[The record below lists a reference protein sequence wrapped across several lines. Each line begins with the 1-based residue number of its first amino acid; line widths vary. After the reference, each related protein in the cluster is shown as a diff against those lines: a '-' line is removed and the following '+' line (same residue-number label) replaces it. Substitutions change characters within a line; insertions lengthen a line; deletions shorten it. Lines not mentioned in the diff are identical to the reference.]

1 MSSYIFIQ
9 NKKCES
15 LKVSDGKA
23 IQTPKNTGELIERN
37 KNPADKKRV
46 LWGINFLFFQSI
58 RIMYCRFELCLW
70 PFLSISFLKAV
81 LVYPKNIF
89 VIFDNFEC
97 SVERRR
103 RFNIN
108 DRIKELGG
116 LLPTQ
121 VTNDGQ
127 LGVQQWTIF
136 CPTINNWVSNNG
148 WNLQSWT
155 PIMVNN
161 VPGWIKLCSFNFL
174 IICSRVNRIMTW
186 WGMFVRTRVRFW
198 RWKKCWNCY
207 CLFDNL

>member
-1 MSSYIFIQ
+1 MWKF
-9 NKKCES
+9 K
-15 LKVSDGKA
+15 
-23 IQTPKNTGELIERN
+23 
-37 KNPADKKRV
+37 
-46 LWGINFLFFQSI
+46 SI
-58 RIMYCRFELCLW
+58 RWKGHPNTKEHWWVNRKKQKPSWQKE
-70 PFLSISFLKAV
+70 SAV
-81 LVYPKNIF
+81 RNQLFVLPEYTYYVLPIWTLPLAIF
-89 VIFDNFEC
+89 VNFFSKSCPSLSKKYLCNFEC

-127 LGVQQWTIF
+127 LGVQQLTIF
-136 CPTINNWVSNNG
+136 CTTINNWVSNNG

>member
-1 MSSYIFIQ
+1 MSKYIFIQ

-37 KNPADKKRV
+37 KNTSWQKESAVRNQLFV
-46 LWGINFLFFQSI
+46 LPE
-58 RIMYCRFELCLW
+58 YTYY
-70 PFLSISFLKAV
+70 V
-81 LVYPKNIF
+81 LPIWTLPLAIF
-89 VIFDNFEC
+89 VNFFSKSCPSLSKKYLCNFEC

-127 LGVQQWTIF
+127 LGVQQLTIF
-136 CPTINNWVSNNG
+136 CTTINNWVSNNAL
-148 WNLQSWT
+148 WAKQ
-155 PIMVNN
+155 
-161 VPGWIKLCSFNFL
+161 
-174 IICSRVNRIMTW
+174 
-186 WGMFVRTRVRFW
+186 
-198 RWKKCWNCY
+198 WK
-207 CLFDNL
+207 